1 MVLAIAALLL
11 HLAPSIQPL
20 PDVTVIPVASVA
32 LADKSADK
40 SPDKSLDQPASR
52 PSVPA
57 NSAPDAASAAKL
69 TTASLES
76 SSQNSQSLSTIR
88 VPDVQPTKSPNP
100 ILVERYPSR
109 KTWLLL
115 AIAEHS
121 AATFDAYSTRQAVSN
136 GATEADPL
144 MRPFA
149 HSPGIY
155 AAIQVAPAVLDFTAR
170 RMQRS
175 QNNIFRRTWWLPQS
189 AGTALFLFSGVHNLN
204 VAGQH

>member
-11 HLAPSIQPL
+11 HFTPTQAL

-32 LADKSADK
+32 SADK

-52 PSVPA
+52 PSV
-57 NSAPDAASAAKL
+57 AKL

-76 SSQNSQSLSTIR
+76 STQNSQSLSTIR
-88 VPDVQPTKSPNP
+88 VPDVQPAKSPSP

-136 GATEADPL
+136 GATEADPVL
-144 MRPFA
+144 RPFA